1 MENKTS
7 NKTEKFNINVWGIKV
22 ESTNPSTKTI
32 VMVVIILIFIAV
44 LAVLLKA
51 YIVPIAVSLGSKK
64 ILSSAQGRI
73 SSLIQ
78 FFKGRSP

>member
-22 ESTNPSTKTI
+22 ESSNPGTKTI
-32 VMVVIILIFIAV
+32 VMVVVILIFIVV

-51 YIVPIAVSLGSKK
+51 YIVPILASLGSKK
-64 ILSSAQGRI
+64 ILSSAQGKI

-78 FFKGRSP
+78 LFKGRSP

>member
-1 MENKTS
+1 MENKTI

-78 FFKGRSP
+78 LFKGRSP